1 MPEAHPYIAIL
12 TRAIGLEEEA
22 QKERYRLNE
31 THSLKALK
39 AAGLALHPIRVTRK
53 NYGYADYPEISFRLP
68 YPLETSAFRSGAAI
82 ECFSAGEESVKG
94 MLLQLEG
101 QSGEMRLYT
110 PDFPDWIE
118 DEHTGIKL
126 APDQHT
132 TEVMRT
138 ALKAISAHPRMNAL
152 FEKLHP
158 DLRAA
163 MNTGQSV
170 PLSPFGHT
178 GLNESQR
185 TAVSAILENKEIVV
199 VHGPPGTGKTTTLSA
214 AVTALVQEGKKVL
227 VCAPGNAAVDHF
239 VKKLMDA
246 GINVLRTG
254 NTGKVDEAVYSRT
267 PEALL
272 AGNRSIR
279 EIKQLKI
286 RAEEYRK
293 MAMKYKR
300 QFGRAEREQKQLL
313 LKEVRAIRMEIKKI
327 QQYEEEKLFRE
338 ADVIA
343 GTPVGLYDAGLQ
355 RLRFDTLVID
365 EAGQCLEPL
374 AWCVFPLAERIVLA
388 GDHLQLPP
396 TVISTDAA
404 KEGLARSILEVAA
417 NSLPGVHLLDTQYRM
432 KPSIA
437 GFSSDYFYGG
447 RLKTA
452 SHIEDTDR
460 HLVFIDTAGSGF
472 EEKYLPDEAGIEN
485 EGELQTLL
493 KIIEEESSEP
503 GRIAFIS
510 PYAAQV
516 AAARK
521 ILPPEIRSST
531 IDSFQGQEHPVV
543 LLSLVRSNDEG
554 QIGFLKDYRRMNV
567 AITRAQ
573 EKLVVIG
580 DSATIGTDA
589 FFKAFLEYVE
599 ARGTYRSVWEFEL

>member
-1 MPEAHPYIAIL
+1 MQEAHPYIATL
-12 TRAIGLEEEA
+12 TKAIGLEEQA
-22 QKERYRLNE
+22 QQERYRLNE

-53 NYGYADYPEISFRLP
+53 SFGYADYPEISFRLP
-68 YPLETSAFRSGAAI
+68 YPQETSAFRSGAAI
-82 ECFSAGEESVKG
+82 ECFSAGEEPVKG
-94 MLLQLEG
+94 ILMQLDG
-101 QSGEMRLYT
+101 HAGEMRLFA

-118 DEHTGIKL
+118 EEHTGIKL

-132 TEVMRT
+132 TEVMRR
-138 ALKAISAHPRMNAL
+138 ALNQIPSNPRLKAL
-152 FEKLHP
+152 FDNLHP
-158 DLRAA
+158 ANNRQEKISQTPDF
-163 MNTGQSV
+163 
-170 PLSPFGHT
+170 PPFDHPA
-178 GLNESQR
+178 LNESQR
-185 TAVSAILENKEIVV
+185 RAVTAIQQNKEITV
-199 VHGPPGTGKTTTLSA
+199 VHGPPGTGKTTTLQA
-214 AVTALVQEGKKVL
+214 AVLALVREGKKVL
-227 VCAPGNAAVDHF
+227 VCAPGNAAVDHL
-239 VKKLMDA
+239 VKKLMEEK
-246 GINVLRTG
+246 INVLRTG

-272 AGNRSIR
+272 AGSRSVR

-286 RAEEYRK
+286 RAEEFRK

-300 QFGRAEREQKQLL
+300 HFGREEREQKQLL
-313 LKEVRAIRMEIKKI
+313 LKEVRSIRAEIKKI
-327 QQYEEEKLFRE
+327 QQYEEEKLYAQ

-343 GTPVGLYDAGLQ
+343 GTPVGLYDADL
-355 RLRFDTLVID
+355 RSMRFDTLVID

-374 AWCVFPLAERIVLA
+374 AWAVFPLAERIVLA
-388 GDHLQLPP
+388 GDHWQLPP
-396 TVISTDAA
+396 TVISADAA
-404 KEGLARSILEVAA
+404 REGLNRSILEVAA
-417 NSLPGVHLLDTQYRM
+417 AALTDIHLLDVQYRM
-432 KPSIA
+432 KPAIA
-437 GFSSDYFYGG
+437 GFSSSYFYEG
-447 RLKTA
+447 RLNTA
-452 SHIEDTDR
+452 GHLQNTGQ

-472 EEKYLPDEAGIEN
+472 EEKFLPDEAGLEN
-485 EGELQTLL
+485 EGELRTLL
-493 KIIEEESSEP
+493 KILEEESESP
-503 GRIAFIS
+503 DRLAFIS

-516 AAARK
+516 AAAK
-521 ILPPEIRSST
+521 TILPAGIRIST

>member
-1 MPEAHPYIAIL
+1 M
-12 TRAIGLEEEA
+12 EEEA

-31 THSLKALK
+31 NHSLKALK

-68 YPLETSAFRSGAAI
+68 YPQETNAFRSGAAI
-82 ECFSAGEESVKG
+82 ECFSAGEEAVKG
-94 MLLQLEG
+94 MLLQLDG
-101 QSGEMRLYT
+101 QSGEMRLFT

-138 ALKAISAHPRMNAL
+138 ALRAISATPGMNAL

-158 DLRAA
+158 DLQTSEVSEQAA
-163 MNTGQSV
+163 QL
-170 PLSPFGHT
+170 PPFEDT
-178 GLNESQR
+178 RLNESQR
-185 TAVSAILENKEIVV
+185 TAVSAILGNKQIAV
-199 VHGPPGTGKTTTLSA
+199 VHGPPGTGKTTTLAA
-214 AVTALVQEGKKVL
+214 AVAALVQEGKKVL

-254 NTGKVDEAVYSRT
+254 NTGKVDEAVYGRT

-272 AGNRSIR
+272 AGNRSMR

-300 QFGRAEREQKQLL
+300 QYGRAEREQKQLL

-374 AWCVFPLAERIVLA
+374 AWCVFPLADRIVLA
-388 GDHLQLPP
+388 GDHWQLPP
-396 TVISTDAA
+396 TVISSDAA
-404 KEGLARSILEVAA
+404 REGLARSILEVAA
-417 NSLPGVHLLDTQYRM
+417 DSLPDVHLLDTQYRM
-432 KPSIA
+432 RPSIA
-437 GFSSDYFYGG
+437 GFSSDYFYRG

-452 SHIEDTDR
+452 SHIEDTDA

-485 EGELQTLL
+485 EGELQALL
-493 KIIEEESSEP
+493 KIIEAESA
-503 GRIAFIS
+503 GHGQIALIS

-521 ILPPEIRSST
+521 TLPPEIRIST
-531 IDSFQGQEHPVV
+531 IDSFQGQEHPVI

-580 DSATIGTDA
+580 DSATIGTDP

-599 ARGTYRSVWEFEL
+599 TRGTYRSVWEFEL